1 MDTSLHST
9 STYQDNMSLDDL
21 PHPPPVSPFYLAWTI
36 PLSFNFTFPDQEL
49 PTHTCTAEIPAVPA
63 METFAATSDTQL
75 DINKLDIL
83 TPPTSPE
90 TTPTSSPASS
100 PTNNTNTHFSDQA
113 NTAQTLYDQQ
123 QYDELV
129 TYLSTT
135 YFPSSD
141 HSHLQTL
148 YYNSLYE
155 LHKISTGKLRLEP
168 SQKYRLRKSNPLP
181 STISSVKFRSNNHF
195 DDETRSL
202 LMEVFRTNRTPS
214 PETIQTLSEQTGL
227 TERQIRN
234 FFKNKRSR
242 G

>member
-1 MDTSLHST
+1 MDTPLYST
-9 STYQDNMSLDDL
+9 STYQDTISLEDL
-21 PHPPPVSPFYLAWTI
+21 PHPPPVSPFYLSWTI

-49 PTHTCTAEIPAVPA
+49 PTHSCTAETSSVPV
-63 METFAATSDTQL
+63 METFTVTSDAHL
-75 DINKLDIL
+75 SINKLDIL

-100 PTNNTNTHFSDQA
+100 PANSNTHLSDQA
-113 NTAQTLYDQQ
+113 NTAQTMFDQQ

-148 YYNSLYE
+148 YYNSFYE
-155 LHKISTGKLRLEP
+155 LHKISTGRRRLEP

-181 STISSVKFRSNNHF
+181 STISSVKFKSNNHF

-202 LMEVFRTNRTPS
+202 LMEVFRTNRTPF
-214 PETIQTLSEQTGL
+214 PETIQTLSEHTGL